1 MPFQSLKIA
10 AKGARFPAPRGKSPS
25 RTIQLANPM
34 QCIFRLRFFDVNPSD
49 PDASSNEDGP
59 PLIIANAAK
68 QPLASHCALVGLVA
82 QKHVDTHYPR
92 RPDWALGALLAGF
105 LHDIGKLDPEFQAQ
119 LAAGGPPDSPFGAG
133 PRIHEMSW
141 ALTHLAFDPAK
152 MRRQLPSTLAW
163 PVIQYVVYW
172 RQYAPIN
179 SWETK
184 RFASLSQ
191 ISSKA
196 GTWMSSYQESL
207 TQLLAEIKTLA
218 QVGHFEVEPDV
229 RLTGEV
235 QTPAYDRAADLAQLG
250 ASMTESQR
258 ALDKSM
264 CAAIRS
270 ALLFADRMISPM
282 GPGEVGD
289 CLRAWRAR
297 KWLPDLVQTV
307 HEVDDYTTI
316 PGDHLF
322 TQRGFEI

>member
-1 MPFQSLKIA
+1 M
-10 AKGARFPAPRGKSPS
+10 
-25 RTIQLANPM
+25 
-34 QCIFRLRFFDVNPSD
+34 NPSSQPATGNAGD
-49 PDASSNEDGP
+49 PP
-59 PLIIANAAK
+59 PKIANAAK

-82 QKHVDTHYPR
+82 QKYAETHYPR

-105 LHDIGKLDPEFQAQ
+105 LHDIGKLDPAFQAQ

-152 MRRQLPSTLAW
+152 MRRHLPASLAW
-163 PVIQYVVYW
+163 PVIQYAVYW
-172 RQYAPIN
+172 RQHTPIN

-191 ISSKA
+191 VCRKA
-196 GTWMSSYQESL
+196 GAWMESYQKALS
-207 TQLLAEIKTLA
+207 QLLAGIRTVA
-218 QVGHFEVEPDV
+218 QVALFEIEPDV

-235 QTPAYDRAADLAQLG
+235 QTPAFDRGADLAHLG
-250 ASMTESQR
+250 ASMTEAQR
-258 ALDKSM
+258 ELDKSM

-289 CLRAWRAR
+289 WLHAWRTHKR
-297 KWLPDLVQTV
+297 LPDLVQTV

-316 PGDHLF
+316 PGDHRF
-322 TQRGFEI
+322 TQGGLQI

>member
-1 MPFQSLKIA
+1 
-10 AKGARFPAPRGKSPS
+10 
-25 RTIQLANPM
+25 
-34 QCIFRLRFFDVNPSD
+34 VNPSSQPATGNAGD
-49 PDASSNEDGP
+49 PP
-59 PLIIANAAK
+59 PKIANAAK

-82 QKHVDTHYPR
+82 QKCAETHYPR

-105 LHDIGKLDPEFQAQ
+105 LHDIGKLDPAFQAQ

-152 MRRQLPSTLAW
+152 MRRHLPAGLAW
-163 PVIQYVVYW
+163 PVIQYAVYW
-172 RQYAPIN
+172 RQHTPIN

-191 ISSKA
+191 VCRKA
-196 GTWMSSYQESL
+196 GAWMQSYQEALS
-207 TQLLAEIKTLA
+207 QLLAGIRTVA
-218 QVGHFEVEPDV
+218 QVALFEIEPDV

-235 QTPAYDRAADLAQLG
+235 QTPAFDRGADLAHLG
-250 ASMTESQR
+250 ASMTEAQR
-258 ALDKSM
+258 ELDKSM

-289 CLRAWRAR
+289 WLHAWRTHKR
-297 KWLPDLVQTV
+297 LPDLVQTV

-316 PGDHLF
+316 PGDHRF
-322 TQRGFEI
+322 TQGGLQI

>member
-1 MPFQSLKIA
+1 
-10 AKGARFPAPRGKSPS
+10 
-25 RTIQLANPM
+25 
-34 QCIFRLRFFDVNPSD
+34 VNPSSQPATGNAGD
-49 PDASSNEDGP
+49 PP
-59 PLIIANAAK
+59 PKIANAAK

-82 QKHVDTHYPR
+82 QKYAETHYPR

-105 LHDIGKLDPEFQAQ
+105 LHDIGKLDPAFQAQ

-152 MRRQLPSTLAW
+152 MRRHLPAGLAW
-163 PVIQYVVYW
+163 PVIQYAVYW
-172 RQYAPIN
+172 RQHTPIN

-191 ISSKA
+191 VCRKA
-196 GTWMSSYQESL
+196 GAWMESYQKALS
-207 TQLLAEIKTLA
+207 QLLAGIRTVA
-218 QVGHFEVEPDV
+218 QVALFEIEPDV

-235 QTPAYDRAADLAQLG
+235 QTPAFDRGADLAHLG
-250 ASMTESQR
+250 ASMTEAQR
-258 ALDKSM
+258 ELDKSM

-289 CLRAWRAR
+289 WLHAWRTHKR
-297 KWLPDLVQTV
+297 LPDLVQTV

-316 PGDHLF
+316 PGDHRF
-322 TQRGFEI
+322 TQGGLQI

>member
-1 MPFQSLKIA
+1 M
-10 AKGARFPAPRGKSPS
+10 
-25 RTIQLANPM
+25 
-34 QCIFRLRFFDVNPSD
+34 NPSSQPATGNAGD
-49 PDASSNEDGP
+49 PP
-59 PLIIANAAK
+59 PKIANAAK

-82 QKHVDTHYPR
+82 QKYAETHYPR

-105 LHDIGKLDPEFQAQ
+105 LHDIGKLDPAFQAQ

-152 MRRQLPSTLAW
+152 MRRHLPAGLAW
-163 PVIQYVVYW
+163 PVIQYAVYW
-172 RQYAPIN
+172 RQHTPIN

-191 ISSKA
+191 VCRKA
-196 GTWMSSYQESL
+196 GAWMQSYQEALS
-207 TQLLAEIKTLA
+207 QLLAGIRTVA
-218 QVGHFEVEPDV
+218 QVALFEIEPDV

-235 QTPAYDRAADLAQLG
+235 QTPAFDRGADLAHLG
-250 ASMTESQR
+250 ASMTEAQR
-258 ALDKSM
+258 ELDKSM

-289 CLRAWRAR
+289 WLHAWRTHKR
-297 KWLPDLVQTV
+297 LPDLVQTV

-316 PGDHLF
+316 PGDHRF
-322 TQRGFEI
+322 TQGGLQI

>member
-1 MPFQSLKIA
+1 M
-10 AKGARFPAPRGKSPS
+10 
-25 RTIQLANPM
+25 
-34 QCIFRLRFFDVNPSD
+34 NPSSQPATGNAGD
-49 PDASSNEDGP
+49 PP
-59 PLIIANAAK
+59 PEIANAAK

-82 QKHVDTHYPR
+82 QKYAETHYPR

-105 LHDIGKLDPEFQAQ
+105 LHDVGKLDPAFQAQ

-152 MRRQLPSTLAW
+152 MRRHLPASLAW
-163 PVIQYVVYW
+163 PVIQYAVYW
-172 RQYAPIN
+172 RQHTPIN

-191 ISSKA
+191 VCRKA
-196 GTWMSSYQESL
+196 GAWMESYQQALS
-207 TQLLAEIKTLA
+207 QLLAGIQTVA
-218 QVGHFEVEPDV
+218 QVALFEIEPDV

-235 QTPAYDRAADLAQLG
+235 QTPAFDRGADLAHLG
-250 ASMTESQR
+250 ASMTEAQR
-258 ALDKSM
+258 ELDKSM

-289 CLRAWRAR
+289 WLHAWRTHKR
-297 KWLPDLVQTV
+297 LPDLVQTV

-316 PGDHLF
+316 PGDHRF
-322 TQRGFEI
+322 TQGGLQI

>member
-1 MPFQSLKIA
+1 M
-10 AKGARFPAPRGKSPS
+10 
-25 RTIQLANPM
+25 
-34 QCIFRLRFFDVNPSD
+34 NPSSQPATGNAGD
-49 PDASSNEDGP
+49 PP
-59 PLIIANAAK
+59 PEIANAAK

-82 QKHVDTHYPR
+82 QKYAETHYPR

-105 LHDIGKLDPEFQAQ
+105 LHDVGKLDPAFQAQ

-152 MRRQLPSTLAW
+152 MRRHLPASLAW
-163 PVIQYVVYW
+163 PVIQYAVYW
-172 RQYAPIN
+172 RQHTPIN

-191 ISSKA
+191 VCRKA
-196 GTWMSSYQESL
+196 GAWMESYQQALS
-207 TQLLAEIKTLA
+207 QLLAGIQTVA
-218 QVGHFEVEPDV
+218 QVALFEIEPDV

-235 QTPAYDRAADLAQLG
+235 QTPPFDRGADLAQLG
-250 ASMTESQR
+250 ASMTEAQR
-258 ALDKSM
+258 ELDKSM

-289 CLRAWRAR
+289 WLHAWRTHKR
-297 KWLPDLVQTV
+297 LPDLVQTV

-316 PGDHLF
+316 PGDHRF
-322 TQRGFEI
+322 TQGGLQI

>member
-1 MPFQSLKIA
+1 VSQSSEPA
-10 AKGARFPAPRGKSPS
+10 AGGAGG
-25 RTIQLANPM
+25 
-34 QCIFRLRFFDVNPSD
+34 RLPY
-49 PDASSNEDGP
+49 
-59 PLIIANAAK
+59 IANAAK
-68 QPLASHCALVGLVA
+68 QPLTSHCALVGLVA
-82 QKHVDTHYPR
+82 RKYSETHNPR
-92 RPDWALGALLAGF
+92 RADWAVGALLSGF
-105 LHDIGKLDPEFQAQ
+105 LHDIGKLDPAFQAQ

-152 MRRQLPSTLAW
+152 MRRHLPLTLAW
-163 PVIQYVVYW
+163 PVIQYAVYW
-172 RQYAPIN
+172 RQHTPIN
-179 SWETK
+179 SWESK

-191 ISSKA
+191 VCSKA
-196 GTWMSSYQESL
+196 GAWMGSYQESL
-207 TQLLAEIKTLA
+207 TQLLADIKTLA
-218 QVGHFEVEPDV
+218 QVALFEVEPDV

-235 QTPAYDRAADLAQLG
+235 QTPAYDRATDLAHLG
-250 ASMTESQR
+250 AAMTQAQR

-322 TQRGFEI
+322 TQRGLQG

>member
-1 MPFQSLKIA
+1 
-10 AKGARFPAPRGKSPS
+10 
-25 RTIQLANPM
+25 
-34 QCIFRLRFFDVNPSD
+34 VNPSSQPATGNAGD
-49 PDASSNEDGP
+49 PP
-59 PLIIANAAK
+59 PKIANAAK

-82 QKHVDTHYPR
+82 QKYAETHYPR
-92 RPDWALGALLAGF
+92 RPDWALGALLTGF
-105 LHDIGKLDPEFQAQ
+105 LHDIGKLDPAFQAQ

-152 MRRQLPSTLAW
+152 MRRHLPASLAW
-163 PVIQYVVYW
+163 PVIQYAVYW
-172 RQYAPIN
+172 RQHTPIN

-191 ISSKA
+191 VCRKA
-196 GTWMSSYQESL
+196 GAWMESYQEALS
-207 TQLLAEIKTLA
+207 QLLAGIRTVA
-218 QVGHFEVEPDV
+218 QVALFEIEPDV

-235 QTPAYDRAADLAQLG
+235 QTPAFDRGADLAHLG
-250 ASMTESQR
+250 ASMTEAQR
-258 ALDKSM
+258 ELDKSM

-289 CLRAWRAR
+289 WLHAWRTHKR
-297 KWLPDLVQTV
+297 LPDLVQTV

-316 PGDHLF
+316 PGDHRF
-322 TQRGFEI
+322 TQGGLQI